1 MDKFLFYKELSN
13 GEYIVVNDLSQ
24 SKAKRLYNQ
33 ALKDVNVVSSGWEL
47 IRAPLS
53 LSNVLKLKKGNL
65 V

>member
-33 ALKDVNVVSSGWEL
+33 ALKDINVVSSGWEL